1 MTTKYEILKCEPAP
15 AGGWIVRMR
24 ASDPSLSSEIF
35 VEKESVLTLP
45 SGGGDPVE
53 RALAQVKASGW
64 KAMLDRKLA
73 GALSMAGIV
82 MVSQGPKLAAPREVV
97 L

>member
-1 MTTKYEILKCEPAP
+1 MTTKYEILKCDPTP
-15 AGGWIVRMR
+15 TGGWIVRMR
-24 ASDPSLSSEIF
+24 ASDPSLSSDIF

-53 RALAQVKASGW
+53 RALVQVKASGW
-64 KAMLDRKLA
+64 KATLDRKLA
-73 GALSMAGIV
+73 GALSMAGIAV
-82 MVSQGPKLAAPREVV
+82 GSQGPKLKASREVV